1 MRETD
6 LSTQAPSPESVSDT
20 DYLTRFQAPSE
31 SDDDAADDVSD
42 PTGVLAPGELASLLD
57 SQLQIS
63 SDTAP
68 EQHPSDEGDA
78 ELLAAA
84 LPVAGTPLDN
94 LLLQCGQGT
103 QVEALPDMDT
113 LLGQHVDLS
122 SVRKIGEGTFGEA
135 FKARPLLYPQSIVNP
150 MTCT

>member
-6 LSTQAPSPESVSDT
+6 LSPQAPSPENVSETAD
-20 DYLTRFQAPSE
+20 LTRFQAPTE
-31 SDDDAADDVSD
+31 SDDDAADGDSSES
-42 PTGVLAPGELASLLD
+42 TAELAPGELASLLE
-57 SQLQIS
+57 SQLQLS

-68 EQHPSDEGDA
+68 EQHTSDDGDA
-78 ELLAAA
+78 ELLAAV
-84 LPVAGTPLDN
+84 LPVAGAPLQN
-94 LLLQCGQGT
+94 LLLQCGQGS

-135 FKARPLLYPQSIVNP
+135 FKARPLLYPPNSVE
-150 MTCT
+150 